1 LHLHGKI
8 LHVNLSKD
16 TEKMKCH
23 ITSTEKAIQ
32 LGSKQRFYFMY

>member
-1 LHLHGKI
+1 
-8 LHVNLSKD
+8 
-16 TEKMKCH
+16 MKCH